1 MDKYIEKQLKRYV
14 IATLDNPV
22 QYLIVEDGEVSLT
35 KDIVRC
41 TKAVSKSTAEYMRA
55 LFCTKTGQTDVELVI
70 IPLDIT
76 YELVRE
82 DEIVEVDNNGFIS

>member
-1 MDKYIEKQLKRYV
+1 MEKYIEKQLKRYV
-14 IATLDNPV
+14 IATLDNPA

-41 TKAVSKSTAEYMRA
+41 TKAVSKSTAEYMRN
-55 LFCTKTGQTDVELVI
+55 LFYTKTGQNDVELVI
-70 IPLDIT
+70 IPLDII

-82 DEIVEVDNNGFIS
+82 GVQNNGFIS